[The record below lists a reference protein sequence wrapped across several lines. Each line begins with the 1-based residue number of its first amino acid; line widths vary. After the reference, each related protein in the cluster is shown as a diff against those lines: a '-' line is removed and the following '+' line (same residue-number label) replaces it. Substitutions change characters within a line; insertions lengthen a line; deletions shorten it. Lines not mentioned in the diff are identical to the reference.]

1 MKSRIVGFKKF
12 TSKAGKK
19 MCMLYL
25 ETEFAT
31 FDKSNAES
39 FGGRKVETEWIDEDI
54 AKKIDASSVN
64 KMCSLVKEI
73 SGNRAYITDI
83 IIDK

>member
-19 MCMLYL
+19 MCMLFL
-25 ETEFAT
+25 ETEFAS
-31 FDKSNAES
+31 FDRANADS
-39 FGGRKVETEWIDEDI
+39 IGGRKVETEWIDEEI
-54 AKKIDASSVN
+54 AQKIDAGCVN
-64 KMCSLVKEI
+64 KICTLVKEI

>member
-54 AKKIDASSVN
+54 AKKIDASCVN
-64 KMCSLVKEI
+64 KMCIIVKEI